1 MVMTGHLKHR
11 VFLKIVLDASL
22 DTVVVLILTNP
33 ASIDGNDMTIDLIKK
48 KIERYRDKINKYFNG
63 IGTLYILNIF
73 SFVGSKL
80 EDFNDYND
88 DELFYNESQNL
99 NFIRTFLEENYDII
113 DKIIMASGQHFIR
126 TTFLK
131 DQINIH
137 QKSYLKHYIEILEV
151 LKNYQNKIYCC
162 GLVNDQNKKKEY
174 PVYISAKNLNNKQL
188 LWHNELK
195 LFSINRHYIKVH
207 HYYLNIL

>member
-1 MVMTGHLKHR
+1 MVMTGHLEHR
-11 VFLKIVLDASL
+11 FYLKIVLDGTL
-22 DTVVVLILTNP
+22 DTVVVLILLNP
-33 ASIDGNDMTIDLIKK
+33 ASIDGNDMTINLILGNIQK
-48 KIERYRDKINKYFNG
+48 YRDKINIYFNG

-88 DELFYNESQNL
+88 DELFDNEPENL
-99 NFIRTFLEENYDII
+99 NYIRTFLEENNDII

-126 TTFLK
+126 TTFVK

-137 QKSYLKHYIEILEV
+137 QKSYIKNYIEILEV
-151 LKNYQNKIYCC
+151 LKNYKNKIYCC

-174 PVYISAKNLNNKQL
+174 PVYISAKNLNNTQL

-195 LFSINRHYIKVH
+195 LFNINRHYIKVH